1 MHTLLGLGWDEWG
14 SIVAIV
20 TSICVLANWILNKT
34 VRIPL
39 NNLGKRLSRFT
50 DESLKVRQQNADTM
64 NAIENRVIK
73 VEGRLD
79 GHDIEFKHLYE
90 KEAKGNEKISF
101 KNADGSLN
109 GKLIAGIISL
119 LIVLI
124 QQVLAM
130 FGIKFTGDWSAIV
143 AVINTVL
150 TILGMLGVITDVQTV
165 PAPTVDSKE
174 ESQVEA
180 AANKVADEVPAPTSA
195 VATVDSSASS
205 DTETASESASQAAK

>member
-1 MHTLLGLGWDEWG
+1 M
-14 SIVAIV
+14 
-20 TSICVLANWILNKT
+20 K
-34 VRIPL
+34 
-39 NNLGKRLSRFT
+39 
-50 DESLKVRQQNADTM
+50 
-64 NAIENRVIK
+64 
-73 VEGRLD
+73 
-79 GHDIEFKHLYE
+79 
-90 KEAKGNEKISF
+90 KISF

-124 QQVLAM
+124 QQIFAM

-165 PAPTVDSKE
+165 TVSTVKSDE

-180 AANKVADEVPAPTSA
+180 TANKVADEAQTPTSTVAA
-195 VATVDSSASS
+195 VNGSTAS
-205 DTETASESASQAAK
+205 DTEAASESASQAAK

>member
-1 MHTLLGLGWDEWG
+1 M
-14 SIVAIV
+14 
-20 TSICVLANWILNKT
+20 
-34 VRIPL
+34 
-39 NNLGKRLSRFT
+39 
-50 DESLKVRQQNADTM
+50 
-64 NAIENRVIK
+64 IK
-73 VEGRLD
+73 
-79 GHDIEFKHLYE
+79 
-90 KEAKGNEKISF
+90 KISF

-124 QQVLAM
+124 QQIFAM

-165 PAPTVDSKE
+165 SAPTVDNKE

-180 AANKVADEVPAPTSA
+180 AANKVADEAQTPTST
-195 VATVDSSASS
+195 VAAVDSSASS

>member
-1 MHTLLGLGWDEWG
+1 M
-14 SIVAIV
+14 
-20 TSICVLANWILNKT
+20 K
-34 VRIPL
+34 
-39 NNLGKRLSRFT
+39 
-50 DESLKVRQQNADTM
+50 
-64 NAIENRVIK
+64 
-73 VEGRLD
+73 
-79 GHDIEFKHLYE
+79 
-90 KEAKGNEKISF
+90 KISF

-124 QQVLAM
+124 QQIFAM

-165 PAPTVDSKE
+165 PAPTVDNKE

-180 AANKVADEVPAPTSA
+180 AANKVADEVQGPASTVA
-195 VATVDSSASS
+195 VADSSATGIS
-205 DTETASESASQAAK
+205 ETTPESASQAS